1 MSLGIMSRASGPSL
15 SRRHLGLSV
24 GASVGA
30 FAAAGLSK
38 TASATDKTS
47 DMSWHTDPSQE
58 LRNYMRIQGDLS
70 GKPAPNAWRGY
81 YIAVTPDENPRI
93 VFDCESCE
101 TKKVIPQGDDR
112 YEVWSK
118 VMTIFKDPETG
129 EVLNGKTY
137 KNPWTGEDNL
147 VEPNIIGSRSQYYVG
162 DDGRVTSAQFA
173 RDTNAA
179 KGENWSAEIDP
190 NMVSALTLT
199 WTKMGE
205 NVQMVGQRKYPE
217 KRPIPLAEYGTTTI
231 PMEQILDPSLE
242 RVDSIFGIVFLA
254 PWQGF
259 LNMGSRAGSSVWHC
273 VGSKLMSFDDLSP
286 AYLEQAER
294 YIPDVLAWGD
304 A

>member
-1 MSLGIMSRASGPSL
+1 MSIGAGRSL
-15 SRRHLGLSV
+15 TRRGFNLGLGGV
-24 GASVGA
+24 ATAAVAAQGARQ
-30 FAAAGLSK
+30 SK
-38 TASATDKTS
+38 ATDVS
-47 DMSWHTDPSQE
+47 ALHLNPADE
-58 LRNYMRIQGDLS
+58 LRNYLRIQGDLS

-81 YIAVTPDENPRI
+81 YIAVPPDENPRI

-101 TKKVIPQGDDR
+101 TKKVIQQEDGR

-118 VMTIFKDPETG
+118 VMTIFKDPDSG
-129 EVLNGKTY
+129 KVLNGKTFL
-137 KNPWTGEDNL
+137 NPWTGEENL
-147 VEPNIIGSRSQYYVG
+147 VAPNIIGSRSLYYVG
-162 DDGRVTSAQFA
+162 DDGRITSAQFA

-190 NMVSALTLT
+190 NMISALTLD
-199 WTKMGE
+199 WAIMGD

-217 KRPIPLAEYGTTTI
+217 VRPIPLAEYGTTTI
-231 PMEQILDPSLE
+231 PLKQLQDRSLE

-259 LNMGSRAGSSVWHC
+259 LKMGDRPGHSVWHC
-273 VGSKLMSFDDLSP
+273 VGSKMKSFDDLSSE
-286 AYLEQAER
+286 YLAQAEQ